1 MLKSEAAEVC
11 HSPLLF
17 NVGWTIASMEG
28 YVETTAAQTLN
39 GNLPVCDELL
49 GSIAAMKVCSLL
61 FARVELISPFY
72 LFTAE
77 VTKTLA
83 TITEKLSKQ
92 QGEQK

>member
-1 MLKSEAAEVC
+1 MLKSEAEEAC
-11 HSPLLF
+11 HFPLLF
-17 NVGWTIASMEG
+17 IVGWTIASMEG
-28 YVETTAAQTLN
+28 YVETTAAQIRN
-39 GNLPVCDELL
+39 GNLSVCDELL
-49 GSIAAMKVCSLL
+49 ESIAAMKLCSLL

-92 QGEQK
+92 QGELK